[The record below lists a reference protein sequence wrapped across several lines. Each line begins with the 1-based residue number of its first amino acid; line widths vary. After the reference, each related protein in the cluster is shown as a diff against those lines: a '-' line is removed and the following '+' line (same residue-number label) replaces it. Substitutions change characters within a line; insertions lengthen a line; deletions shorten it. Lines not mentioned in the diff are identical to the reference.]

1 MHAGAICVPV
11 GARHVVVEKL
21 DDFGAQVATVWD
33 VDAATSWNQSM
44 LRLPTHQ
51 MQQPEF
57 NSLRISLAKGS
68 SAWPSAIFFLEK
80 VSAPSIFE
88 RTRCQCCFPGGEGQS
103 NEEQRKGWEI
113 K

>member
-1 MHAGAICVPV
+1 MTIFLHVHAGAICVPV

-51 MQQPEF
+51 MQQH
-57 NSLRISLAKGS
+57 RIQ
-68 SAWPSAIFFLEK
+68 FFENFFGQRIVCMA
-80 VSAPSIFE
+80 VSNFL
-88 RTRCQCCFPGGEGQS
+88 FGEGFCAF
-103 NEEQRKGWEI
+103 NL
-113 K
+113 